1 MKKSIVDMHDQVL
14 SQTIA
19 NIRHRLSDKYA
30 KGEIDAFVRIIFRQ
44 LMRYEPVDILL
55 HKDSV
60 LSGFIVG
67 KIDKVVDELLKNR
80 PIQYIFGQTYFCGHT
95 FKVDESTLIPRPETE
110 ELVDWIV
117 DDNKKNDLRVLDC
130 GTGSGCIAVSLALAL
145 KFAVVDAID
154 ISDGALSVARSN
166 AEALKADVA
175 FAKRDILTLSG
186 DACRYDIIVSNP
198 PYIADSER
206 KTMEPNVLDYEP
218 ATALF
223 VPDADPLR
231 FYRAIARYGLGA
243 LRQNG
248 RLYFEIN
255 SRFSAEMRQMLE
267 AMGYTDVEVRPD
279 ISRRPRFVR
288 AVKGGDRW

>member
-1 MKKSIVDMHDQVL
+1 M
-14 SQTIA
+14 
-19 NIRHRLSDKYA
+19 
-30 KGEIDAFVRIIFRQ
+30 
-44 LMRYEPVDILL
+44 
-55 HKDSV
+55 
-60 LSGFIVG
+60 
-67 KIDKVVDELLKNR
+67 
-80 PIQYIFGQTYFCGHT
+80 
-95 FKVDESTLIPRPETE
+95 DESTLIPRPETE

-117 DDNKKNDLRVLDC
+117 DDNKKTDLRVLDC

-206 KTMEPNVLDYEP
+206 EKAMEPNVLDYEP

-223 VPDADPLR
+223 VLMPTRCASIAPLL
-231 FYRAIARYGLGA
+231 ATDLGFHA
-243 LRQNG
+243 
-248 RLYFEIN
+248 
-255 SRFSAEMRQMLE
+255 AER
-267 AMGYTDVEVRPD
+267 T
-279 ISRRPRFVR
+279 
-288 AVKGGDRW
+288 AVF

>member
-1 MKKSIVDMHDQVL
+1 
-14 SQTIA
+14 
-19 NIRHRLSDKYA
+19 
-30 KGEIDAFVRIIFRQ
+30 
-44 LMRYEPVDILL
+44 
-55 HKDSV
+55 
-60 LSGFIVG
+60 
-67 KIDKVVDELLKNR
+67 
-80 PIQYIFGQTYFCGHT
+80 
-95 FKVDESTLIPRPETE
+95 
-110 ELVDWIV
+110 
-117 DDNKKNDLRVLDC
+117 
-130 GTGSGCIAVSLALAL
+130 
-145 KFAVVDAID
+145 
-154 ISDGALSVARSN
+154 
-166 AEALKADVA
+166 
-175 FAKRDILTLSG
+175 
-186 DACRYDIIVSNP
+186 VSNP

-206 KTMEPNVLDYEP
+206 KAMEPNVLDYEP

-267 AMGYTDVEVRPD
+267 AMGYVDVEVRPD

>member
-1 MKKSIVDMHDQVL
+1 MHDQVL

-80 PIQYIFGQTYFCGHT
+80 PIQYIFGQTYFCGQT

-117 DDNKKNDLRVLDC
+117 DDNKKTDLRVLDC

-154 ISDGALSVARSN
+154 IFDGALSVARSN

-206 KTMEPNVLDYEP
+206 KAMEPNVLDYEP

-267 AMGYTDVEVRPD
+267 AMGYVDVEVRPD

>member
-1 MKKSIVDMHDQVL
+1 M
-14 SQTIA
+14 
-19 NIRHRLSDKYA
+19 
-30 KGEIDAFVRIIFRQ
+30 
-44 LMRYEPVDILL
+44 
-55 HKDSV
+55 
-60 LSGFIVG
+60 
-67 KIDKVVDELLKNR
+67 
-80 PIQYIFGQTYFCGHT
+80 
-95 FKVDESTLIPRPETE
+95 
-110 ELVDWIV
+110 
-117 DDNKKNDLRVLDC
+117 
-130 GTGSGCIAVSLALAL
+130 SLALAL

-175 FAKRDILTLSG
+175 FARRDILTLSG

-206 KTMEPNVLDYEP
+206 KAMEPNVLDYEP
-218 ATALF
+218 VTALF

-231 FYRAIARYGLGA
+231 FYRAIARYGLEA

-267 AMGYTDVEVRPD
+267 AMGYVDVEVRPD

>member
-1 MKKSIVDMHDQVL
+1 MH
-14 SQTIA
+14 S
-19 NIRHRLSDKYA
+19 
-30 KGEIDAFVRIIFRQ
+30 
-44 LMRYEPVDILL
+44 
-55 HKDSV
+55 
-60 LSGFIVG
+60 
-67 KIDKVVDELLKNR
+67 
-80 PIQYIFGQTYFCGHT
+80 
-95 FKVDESTLIPRPETE
+95 
-110 ELVDWIV
+110 
-117 DDNKKNDLRVLDC
+117 RVAC
-130 GTGSGCIAVSLALAL
+130 AGIEVCRGRR
-145 KFAVVDAID
+145 ID

-279 ISRRPRFVR
+279 SQPSPAFCACRE
-288 AVKGGDRW
+288 GGDRW

>member
-1 MKKSIVDMHDQVL
+1 MHDQVL

-117 DDNKKNDLRVLDC
+117 DDNKKTDLRVLDC

-175 FAKRDILTLSG
+175 FARRD
-186 DACRYDIIVSNP
+186 
-198 PYIADSER
+198 
-206 KTMEPNVLDYEP
+206 
-218 ATALF
+218 ALGRC
-223 VPDADPLR
+223 VPLR
-231 FYRAIARYGLGA
+231 HHCEQSAVYRRLREKDDGA
-243 LRQNG
+243 
-248 RLYFEIN
+248 
-255 SRFSAEMRQMLE
+255 
-267 AMGYTDVEVRPD
+267 
-279 ISRRPRFVR
+279 
-288 AVKGGDRW
+288 

>member
-1 MKKSIVDMHDQVL
+1 MHDQVL

-117 DDNKKNDLRVLDC
+117 DDNKKTDLRVLDC

-154 ISDGALSVARSN
+154 SVADK
-166 AEALKADVA
+166 ALL
-175 FAKRDILTLSG
+175 I
-186 DACRYDIIVSNP
+186 CN
-198 PYIADSER
+198 
-206 KTMEPNVLDYEP
+206 
-218 ATALF
+218 ATASSARLVSSMGAACKTDLTQIRIAEF
-223 VPDADPLR
+223 WKVEGDPL
-231 FYRAIARYGLGA
+231 ARA
-243 LRQNG
+243 LRQRFRRSGIFPKRKFSCAYSPQQVSNVRLAESEVTVNG
-248 RLYFEIN
+248 AKRPNGTVVFATAAFGLALAGVIVN
-255 SRFSAEMRQMLE
+255 AVASA
-267 AMGYTDVEVRPD
+267 TV
-279 ISRRPRFVR
+279 
-288 AVKGGDRW
+288 